1 MQIGNGNVQHKRS
14 KIILDMKYSRTARTT
29 IRNFCDVCK
38 YRKHY
43 TEIIGKLTTP
53 CHSLKLVKLHAN
65 FVHEYNREKMVF
77 LLYFAVQLWLMGK
90 MCLFQKST
98 SVNGMHREQWIVSD
112 NEWTNKERLEI
123 EQLER
128 DTGC

>member
-43 TEIIGKLTTP
+43 SEIIGKLMTP
-53 CHSLKLVKLHAN
+53 CHSLKLVKLHAK
-65 FVHEYNREKMVF
+65 FVQKYNRET
-77 LLYFAVQLWLMGK
+77 GK
-90 MCLFQKST
+90 LCLFQKST
-98 SVNGMHREQWIVSD
+98 SVNGHAQGTMDH
-112 NEWTNKERLEI
+112 
-123 EQLER
+123 
-128 DTGC
+128 